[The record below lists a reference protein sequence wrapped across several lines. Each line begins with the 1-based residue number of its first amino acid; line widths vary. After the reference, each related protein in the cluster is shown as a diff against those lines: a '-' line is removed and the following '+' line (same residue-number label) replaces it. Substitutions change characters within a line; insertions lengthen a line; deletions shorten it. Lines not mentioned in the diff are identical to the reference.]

1 LKEGDYVEIKLITYA
16 KEMPKQEQKNVL
28 CVRPENEEN
37 DKKCDDE
44 PIPPVCSSEYN
55 GETLDELPSED
66 KLCEV

>member
-16 KEMPKQEQKNVL
+16 KEMPEEEQKNVL

-37 DKKCDDE
+37 NKKCDDE

-55 GETLDELPSED
+55 
-66 KLCEV
+66 